1 MSDKWYISGPLG
13 IGTTPLSEK
22 LEVAGNIVVN
32 APDSNIYSLQFA
44 RTDESGREHK
54 WALWHMNSQYR
65 KNALEIWEYKTDS
78 TGKNCDGN
86 PADGAMCT
94 PRLMILEGGN
104 VGIGTT
110 NPGKKLHI
118 EGSSSAPLLNDGYD
132 RPGLAITGSYPELD
146 LFSAADNPNH
156 GPTIRMGGYNDN
168 QKNTFK
174 HWVIG
179 TAGRN
184 STFLDIGFSDKSDP
198 NPHAGIRDHNG
209 KTCLTILDSGNVG
222 IGTTST
228 KARLSIVGSDAKEID
243 GTAQSSAFRI
253 SAGTLPTSL
262 GSELSLASIG
272 FHSANNTSLGVRAHR
287 FTNGSDWT
295 TTAIGL
301 GIDVD
306 NTVRVNDASL
316 WLHPGVIGQ
325 ANSGR
330 VGISIS
336 NPQAKLHVNGDTLI
350 TGNTT
355 VGAGGNAALKVRHIN
370 GKGYTT
376 PDPDGAD
383 ALYLNYDNSKP
394 VHIGGGATS
403 DLHVHGDIHWSN
415 DHSNEGYVRIG
426 NLQIAWGRGNFST
439 RVAEIQIP
447 VNFPNSFSPGLPIA
461 TTVSIDD
468 PGYGQY
474 TFRGAVGA
482 YNVSANGFVVMYK
495 KGDNFPKTE
504 IHNIN
509 YSWIAI
515 GPIA

>member
-1 MSDKWYISGPLG
+1 MSNEDKWYISGPLG

-168 QKNTFK
+168 HKDTFK
-174 HWVIG
+174 QWVIG

-222 IGTTST
+222 IGTTDP
-228 KARLSIVGSDAKEID
+228 KAKLDVKGNIAITAYPGGSLMIGGTDNAWSVIKAEPGILTINEGKWAKVVIPSGD
-243 GTAQSSAFRI
+243 VFINNLGIGALKIGARGTVFSAVQAGTA
-253 SAGTLPTSL
+253 TL
-262 GSELSLASIG
+262 GSSNGVTTGVSFPVKFPSEFAS
-272 FHSANNTSLGVRAHR
+272 TPRV
-287 FTNGSDWT
+287 
-295 TTAIGL
+295 
-301 GIDVD
+301 VV
-306 NTVRVNDASL
+306 TVRGES
-316 WLHPGVIGQ
+316 GQ
-325 ANSGR
+325 AHPDVFLVS
-330 VGISIS
+330 VKAISTS
-336 NPQAKLHVNGDTLI
+336 NFIVNVARI
-350 TGNTT
+350 T
-355 VGAGGNAALKVRHIN
+355 
-370 GKGYTT
+370 
-376 PDPDGAD
+376 AD
-383 ALYLNYDNSKP
+383 AT
-394 VHIGGGATS
+394 ITAMTS
-403 DLHVHGDIHWSN
+403 WGQQLQLDWFAW
-415 DHSNEGYVRIG
+415 EG
-426 NLQIAWGRGNFST
+426 S
-439 RVAEIQIP
+439 
-447 VNFPNSFSPGLPIA
+447 
-461 TTVSIDD
+461 DD
-468 PGYGQY
+468 PGS
-474 TFRGAVGA
+474 VI
-482 YNVSANGFVVMYK
+482 SASPASPRPPVPHPPG
-495 KGDNFPKTE
+495 GDEPPDGPEPPGPQHPPKP
-504 IHNIN
+504 
-509 YSWIAI
+509 WLR
-515 GPIA
+515 PDRFDP